1 MSYTTTYLE
10 LREDSSSAN
19 NTAPGDYT
27 IQLAKP
33 VLLTEGTQVS
43 LKSVFI
49 DAESMENGRIFIDAD
64 PESVIRNN
72 PVKTIEIS
80 YVPYFVNH
88 GNSFGKEFVTFDK
101 NVDYFDGRSYFLT
114 DSLESGH
121 GTNLDRISTLYL
133 QVANQKPISKIYY
146 KRDDGFGKI
155 SQFIFEFDYVDIS
168 GAKQTFNFTIP
179 LSVMEKKGWYFSPF
193 GVGQGGFNFQLEPE
207 DLSPYTNMFPLICKR
222 GSFVPSLTKIP
233 NPALDPNGKYYDYN
247 DGATIISSWAVN
259 FRGVQTR
266 QPITSDK
273 AVLTPRIYTSKFT
286 IQGNKSYSPQDL
298 ADELTRAVNQIQ
310 PSQSVVQAQ
319 NFQSG
324 DNPMLQS
331 TLALYKQG
339 KIKNP
344 VEQIDPGAA
353 TNQHPFFVDPTGT
366 RILQFNQDFLPA
378 GNNPIDPNQY
388 DSTLPNYYI
397 GTPQFAILFDELS
410 GAEGSFRIDSIHGS
424 IFKSNAGGTTSGQTI
439 VKEVKTGNI
448 KVPEGGINAHYFAS
462 KNSGIVLT
470 NLLPK
475 DLWFGTMGFNQNTLL
490 TQFPAIDTPTNTFSQ
505 FTEAT
510 TFTCPVLSNGVNVT
524 SDTVGLDVVVNN
536 SGNNFDILAAP
547 VADTIHKSHADNTV
561 GAFTGLDYLQREIAV
576 TQRTPIVAINNFVGN
591 QGAAPE
597 GYYLVEI
604 SGSVLKSNIVTGGG
618 YSTQIMGIV
627 SRYYNSNSF
636 TSSIDGEGGF
646 SFIHRGEPEL
656 LTSLRVR
663 ILDPNRNL
671 ATGLDVTQNALKQD
685 IGKTTVF
692 LQVDT
697 PPAQQ

>member
-10 LREDSSSAN
+10 LKENSGLAAN
-19 NTAPGDYT
+19 NAPGDYS

-33 VLLTEGTQVS
+33 ILLTEGTQIS

-49 DAESMENGRIFIDAD
+49 DAESQANGRIFIDAD
-64 PESVIRNN
+64 PESEDVGN

-88 GNSFGKEFVTFDK
+88 GNTFGKEFVTFDK

-121 GTNLDRISTLYL
+121 GTDLDRISTLFL
-133 QVANQKPISKIYY
+133 QSANNRPISKIYY
-146 KRDDGFGKI
+146 KRDDGYGKI
-155 SQFIFEFDYVDIS
+155 SQFIFEFDYVDLS

-179 LSVMEKKGWYFSPF
+179 LSLMEKKGWTFQPYGS
-193 GVGQGGFNFQLEPE
+193 GGSAFPITFEPE
-207 DLSPYTNMFPLICKR
+207 DLTPYTNMFPLICKR

-247 DGATIISSWAVN
+247 DGATIIRSW
-259 FRGVQTR
+259 GVDFLGDQTR

-273 AVLTPRIYTSKFT
+273 TVLTPRIYTSTFT

-298 ADELTRAVNQIQ
+298 ADELTRSINQIQ

-353 TNQHPFFVDPTGT
+353 TNQHPFFVDPSGT

-397 GTPQFAILFDELS
+397 GTPQFAILFDEAS
-410 GAEGSFRIDSIHGS
+410 GAEGSFRIDTMHGS
-424 IFKSNAGGTTSGQTI
+424 IFKSTAGGTSAGQTI
-439 VKEVKTGNI
+439 IKEVKTGNV
-448 KVPEGGINAHYFAS
+448 KVQEGGINAHYFAGR
-462 KNSGIVLT
+462 NSGIVLT

-490 TQFPAIDTPTNTFSQ
+490 TQFPAVDTPTNTFSQ

-510 TFTCPVLSNGVNVT
+510 TFTCPILKDGLNVT
-524 SDTVGLDVVVNN
+524 TDTIGLDVVVNN
-536 SGNNFDILAAP
+536 SGNNFDILAGP
-547 VADTIHKSHADNTV
+547 VADTIHKSHVDNTV
-561 GAFTGLDYLQREIAV
+561 SAFTGLDYLQREIAV

-604 SGSVLKSNIVTGGG
+604 SGSVIKANIVNAGG
-618 YSTQIMGIV
+618 YSSKIMGIV

-636 TSSIDGEGGF
+636 TSSIDGEGSF
-646 SFIHRGEPEL
+646 SFVHKGEPEL
-656 LTSLRVR
+656 LTNLRVR
-663 ILDPNRNL
+663 ILDPNRDL
-671 ATGLDVTQNALKQD
+671 ASGLDTTKNVLNQE
-685 IGKTTVF
+685 IGKTTIF
-692 LQVDT
+692 LQVDQ
-697 PPAQQ
+697 PPEQ

>member
-10 LREDSSSAN
+10 LKENSGLAAN
-19 NTAPGDYT
+19 NAPGDYS

-33 VLLTEGTQVS
+33 ILLTEGTQIS

-49 DAESMENGRIFIDAD
+49 DAESQANGRIFIDAD
-64 PESVIRNN
+64 PESEDVGN

-88 GNSFGKEFVTFDK
+88 GNTFGKEFLTFDK

-121 GTNLDRISTLYL
+121 GTDLDRISTLFL
-133 QVANQKPISKIYY
+133 QSANNRPISKIYY
-146 KRDDGFGKI
+146 KRDDGYGKI
-155 SQFIFEFDYVDIS
+155 SQFIFEFDYVDLS

-179 LSVMEKKGWYFSPF
+179 LSLMEKKGWTFQPYGS
-193 GVGQGGFNFQLEPE
+193 GGSAFPITFEPE
-207 DLSPYTNMFPLICKR
+207 DLTPYTNMFPLICKR

-247 DGATIISSWAVN
+247 DGATIIRSW
-259 FRGVQTR
+259 GVDFLGDQTR

-273 AVLTPRIYTSKFT
+273 TVLTPRIYTSTFT

-298 ADELTRAVNQIQ
+298 ADELTRSINQIQ

-353 TNQHPFFVDPTGT
+353 TNQHPFFVDPSGT

-397 GTPQFAILFDELS
+397 GTPQFAILFDEAS
-410 GAEGSFRIDSIHGS
+410 GAEGSFRIDTMHGS
-424 IFKSNAGGTTSGQTI
+424 IFKSTAGGTSAGQTI
-439 VKEVKTGNI
+439 IKEVKTGNV
-448 KVPEGGINAHYFAS
+448 KVQEGGINAHYFAGR
-462 KNSGIVLT
+462 NSGIVLT

-490 TQFPAIDTPTNTFSQ
+490 TQFPAVDTPTNTFSQ

-510 TFTCPVLSNGVNVT
+510 TFTCPILKDGLNVT
-524 SDTVGLDVVVNN
+524 TDTIGLDVVVNN
-536 SGNNFDILAAP
+536 SGNNFDILALP
-547 VADTIHKSHADNTV
+547 VADTIHKSHVDNTV
-561 GAFTGLDYLQREIAV
+561 SAFTGLDYLQREIAV

-604 SGSVLKSNIVTGGG
+604 SGSVIKANIVNAGG
-618 YSTQIMGIV
+618 YSSKIMGIV

-636 TSSIDGEGGF
+636 TSSIDGEGSF
-646 SFIHRGEPEL
+646 SFVHKGEPEL
-656 LTSLRVR
+656 LTNLRVR
-663 ILDPNRNL
+663 ILDPNRDL
-671 ATGLDVTQNALKQD
+671 ASGLDTTKNVLNQE
-685 IGKTTVF
+685 IGKTTIF
-692 LQVDT
+692 LQVNQT
-697 PPAQQ
+697 TKQ

>member
-10 LREDSSSAN
+10 LKENSGLAAN
-19 NTAPGDYT
+19 NAPGDYS

-33 VLLTEGTQVS
+33 ILLTEGTQIS

-49 DAESMENGRIFIDAD
+49 DAESQANGRIFIDAD
-64 PESVIRNN
+64 PESEDVGN

-88 GNSFGKEFVTFDK
+88 GNTFGKEFLTFDK

-121 GTNLDRISTLYL
+121 GTDLDRISTLFL
-133 QVANQKPISKIYY
+133 QSANNRPISKIYY
-146 KRDDGFGKI
+146 KRDDGYGKI
-155 SQFIFEFDYVDIS
+155 SQFIFEFDYVDLS

-179 LSVMEKKGWYFSPF
+179 LSLMEKKGWTFQPYGS
-193 GVGQGGFNFQLEPE
+193 GGSAFPITFEPE
-207 DLSPYTNMFPLICKR
+207 DLTPYTNMFPLICKR

-247 DGATIISSWAVN
+247 DGATIIRSW
-259 FRGVQTR
+259 GVDFLGDQTR

-273 AVLTPRIYTSKFT
+273 TVLTPRIYTSTFT

-298 ADELTRAVNQIQ
+298 ADELTRSINQIQ

-353 TNQHPFFVDPTGT
+353 TNQHPFFVDPSGT

-397 GTPQFAILFDELS
+397 GTPQFAILFDEAS
-410 GAEGSFRIDSIHGS
+410 GAEGSFRIDTMHGS
-424 IFKSNAGGTTSGQTI
+424 IFKSTAGGTSAGQTI
-439 VKEVKTGNI
+439 IKEVKTGNI
-448 KVPEGGINAHYFAS
+448 KVQEGGINAHYFAGR
-462 KNSGIVLT
+462 NSGIVLT

-490 TQFPAIDTPTNTFSQ
+490 TQFPAVDTPTNTFSQ

-510 TFTCPVLSNGVNVT
+510 TFTCPVLKDGLNVT
-524 SDTVGLDVVVNN
+524 TDTIGLDVVVNN
-536 SGNNFDILAAP
+536 SGNNFDILAGP
-547 VADTIHKSHADNTV
+547 VADTIHKSHVDNTV
-561 GAFTGLDYLQREIAV
+561 SAFTGLDYLQREIAV

-604 SGSVLKSNIVTGGG
+604 SGSVIKANIVNAGG
-618 YSTQIMGIV
+618 YSSKIMGIV

-636 TSSIDGEGGF
+636 TSSIDGEGSF
-646 SFIHRGEPEL
+646 SFVHKGEPEL
-656 LTSLRVR
+656 LTNLRVR
-663 ILDPNRNL
+663 ILDPNRDL
-671 ATGLDVTQNALKQD
+671 ASGLDTTKNVLNQE
-685 IGKTTVF
+685 IGKTTIF
-692 LQVDT
+692 LQVDQ
-697 PPAQQ
+697 PPEQ